1 MIALWISALGMLASI
16 ATAFFVAPEEASQGI
31 VQKIFYIHVSS
42 AMTMYLGFFIS
53 FLSGIF
59 YLAER
64 KTFWDELGCA
74 ASEVGWLFCLV
85 VLLTGPLWARPI
97 WGTFWTWEPRLTTT
111 FLLFLIYSGYLFLR
125 NVMEGAPRKPLASA
139 LIAIIA
145 FIDVPL
151 IHYSVKL
158 WRGVHPTVLSN
169 RDGLPRSMSLTLA
182 MTVVS
187 LFAFFSVLCLQRMR
201 LERMKNAIQSI
212 AERDA

>member
-74 ASEVGWLFCLV
+74 VVVVEHDMPLLASVSDRFVALEAGSV
-85 VLLTGPLWARPI
+85 VA
-97 WGTFWTWEPRLTTT
+97 
-111 FLLFLIYSGYLFLR
+111 
-125 NVMEGAPRKPLASA
+125 EGAPA
-139 LIAIIA
+139 
-145 FIDVPL
+145 
-151 IHYSVKL
+151 
-158 WRGVHPTVLSN
+158 
-169 RDGLPRSMSLTLA
+169 A
-182 MTVVS
+182 MGGWAV
-187 LFAFFSVLCLQRMR
+187 
-201 LERMKNAIQSI
+201 
-212 AERDA
+212 